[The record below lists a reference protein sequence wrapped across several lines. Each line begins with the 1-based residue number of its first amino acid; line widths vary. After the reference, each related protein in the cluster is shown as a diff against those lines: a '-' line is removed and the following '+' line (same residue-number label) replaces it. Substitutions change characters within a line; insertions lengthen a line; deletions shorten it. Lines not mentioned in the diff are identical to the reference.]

1 MEETTTG
8 MQFPLTLRMKLMALA
23 PQFYVSDAS
32 GKQIAYLKQKLF
44 KLKED
49 IQIFADENQ
58 RDLIYTIKADR
69 IIDFSAN
76 YRMEDA
82 RSGSSLGSVKRK
94 GMRSLW
100 KAAYEIH
107 DENGQPRYMV
117 NEESALTRFLDALF
131 SELPIIGL
139 FAGYVFNPV
148 YKISDPQ
155 GQVVARLKKQPAMF
169 EGIFKLETHHN
180 LSPAEQKRLMLGM
193 FMVVVLER
201 VRG

>member
-1 MEETTTG
+1 MEDTTG
-8 MQFPLTLRMKLMALA
+8 LQFPLTLRMKLMALA
-23 PQFYVSDAS
+23 PQFFVSDAS
-32 GKQIAYLKQKLF
+32 GKQMAYLKQKLF

-49 IQIFADENQ
+49 IQIFADESQ

-82 RSGSSLGSVKRK
+82 KSSASLGTIKRK

-100 KAAYEIH
+100 KASYEIH
-107 DENGQPRYMV
+107 DEHNQPRYLV

-131 SELPIIGL
+131 SELPVIGL

-148 YKISDPQ
+148 YKITNPQ

-169 EGIFKLETHHN
+169 EGVFKLETQQN
-180 LSPAEQKRLMLGM
+180 LPPVEQKRLMLGT
-193 FMVVVLER
+193 FMVVILER

>member
-1 MEETTTG
+1 MEDTTG
-8 MQFPLTLRMKLMALA
+8 LQFPLTLRMKLMALA
-23 PQFYVSDAS
+23 PQFFVSDAS

-49 IQIFADENQ
+49 IQIFADEGQ

-76 YRMEDA
+76 YHMEDA
-82 RSGSSLGSVKRK
+82 KSGASLGTVKRK

-100 KAAYEIH
+100 KASYEIH
-107 DENGQPRYMV
+107 DEHHQPRYMV
-117 NEESALTRFLDALF
+117 NEESAMTRFLDTLF

-148 YKISDPQ
+148 YKITDTH

-169 EGIFKLETHHN
+169 EGVFKLESPQR
-180 LSPAEQKRLMLGM
+180 LSPAEQKRLMRGS
-193 FMVVVLER
+193 FMVVILER